1 MSCRLSRK
9 GLEVGTA
16 MAVALRLDGFAPT
29 AEMQAAPLRLETA
42 RRVAVCKA
50 ILQRYRGVIAS
61 RWRKVVPRLR
71 KSKCRDLGMCE
82 SYRLETTLVYIRRVR
97 GICNKAGHT
106 DSRSIAFASL
116 FLVGSV
122 SYHERI
128 LKVVYRT

>member
-29 AEMQAAPLRLETA
+29 AEMQAAPLRHETA

-61 RWRKVVPRLR
+61 RWRKVVPRLH
-71 KSKCRDLGMCE
+71 KSKC
-82 SYRLETTLVYIRRVR
+82 
-97 GICNKAGHT
+97 
-106 DSRSIAFASL
+106 
-116 FLVGSV
+116 
-122 SYHERI
+122 
-128 LKVVYRT
+128 

>member
-1 MSCRLSRK
+1 
-9 GLEVGTA
+9 

-29 AEMQAAPLRLETA
+29 AEMQATPFRLETA

-50 ILQRYRGVIAS
+50 ILQRYRGVMAR
-61 RWRKVVPRLR
+61 RWKKAVARLR
-71 KSKCRDLGMCE
+71 SSKCRDLGMCE
-82 SYRLETTLVYIRRVR
+82 SYRLETALVYIRRIR
-97 GICNKAGHT
+97 GT

-128 LKVVYRT
+128 LKP